1 MIRRLLSRLAL
12 GLLTLVAVSVLTFLL
27 FFAVP
32 RDPAAAMCAKNC
44 DPARLER
51 VRVEWGLADP
61 VPMQYLNFVKRLG
74 LGAPDCP
81 APCLG
86 RSYVSGQPVTEVL
99 ATTLPV
105 TVSIVVPAAALWVV
119 CGVLLGTIAAA
130 RPGSVVDRLIGGLSL
145 AGLALPLYLLGA
157 VLLLILVYGT
167 GTLGPPGWTPLTDGP
182 GAWAAGLLLPWVTLA
197 AMMAPGYTRLARA
210 QVGDVLSADF
220 VRTAAAKGLTGRAV
234 VGRHALRASAGPLAT
249 LAALDVG
256 AALGGTVITEITF
269 GLNGLGRTVIEAVRT
284 DDLPVVLGAVLL
296 GAVFVIGANTIVD
309 GLQAAIDPRLRR

>member
-1 MIRRLLSRLAL
+1 MIRRLLRRCVLA
-12 GLLTLVAVSVLTFLL
+12 LLTLAGVSVLAFLL
-27 FFAVP
+27 LFAVP

-51 VRVEWGLADP
+51 IREEWGLAEPLP
-61 VPMQYLNFVKRLG
+61 VQYLAFATKLVTG
-74 LGAPDCP
+74 EEGCP

-86 RSYVSGQPVTEVL
+86 RSYVTGEPVGEML
-99 ATTLPV
+99 ARALPV
-105 TVSIVVPAAALWVV
+105 TASVVLPAAVLWVTS
-119 CGVLLGTIAAA
+119 GVLFGTVAAA
-130 RPGSVVDRLIGGLSL
+130 RPRSAADRLIGALSL
-145 AGLALPLYLLGA
+145 AGLALPLYLVGA

-167 GTLGPPGWTPLTDGP
+167 AALPPPGWTALSDDP
-182 GAWAAGLLLPWVTLA
+182 AQWASGLLLPWVTLG
-197 AMMAPGYTRLARA
+197 AMLAPGYTRLARA
-210 QVGDVLSADF
+210 QVGDALGTDF
-220 VRTAAAKGLTGRAV
+220 VRTAEAKGLTGRAV

-296 GAVFVIGANTIVD
+296 GAVFVIGANTVVD